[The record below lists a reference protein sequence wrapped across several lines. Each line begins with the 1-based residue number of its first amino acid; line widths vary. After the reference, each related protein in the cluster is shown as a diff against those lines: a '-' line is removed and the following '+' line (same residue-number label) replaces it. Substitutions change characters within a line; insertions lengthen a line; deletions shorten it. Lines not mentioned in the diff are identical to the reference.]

1 MEAMDRLCGW
11 KEEVDEIESTGELVR
26 GPGDPARDRS
36 VVPAG
41 DSLGENVNDRAGE
54 VERPSIAF
62 WFFRFFGGYFTLPLA
77 TRHRSAAPPFRPYPP
92 A

>member
-1 MEAMDRLCGW
+1 M
-11 KEEVDEIESTGELVR
+11 DEIESTGELVR

-36 VVPAG
+36 GVPAG

-62 WFFRFFGGYFTLPLA
+62 WFFRVFGDTSLSFHYT
-77 TRHRSAAPPFRPYPP
+77 TSVRSTTVSSISTSVSSAY
-92 A
+92 